1 MGLRVATYP
10 QGLTGRKSKKVSEY
24 LLFMDVAFIQQKIHK
39 LMI

>member
-10 QGLTGRKSKKVSEY
+10 QGLTERNSKKVGEY